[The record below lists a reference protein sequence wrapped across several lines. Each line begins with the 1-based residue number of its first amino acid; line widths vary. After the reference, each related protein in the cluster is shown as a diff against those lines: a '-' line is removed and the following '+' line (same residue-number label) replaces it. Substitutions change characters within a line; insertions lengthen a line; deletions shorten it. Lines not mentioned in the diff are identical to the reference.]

1 MIQIRRNVFE
11 TNSSSTHSVSII
23 STVEDEVKE
32 YLGMAPYEYSSNQ
45 YREGFY
51 NQMVEEFGEK
61 AVEEEIHK
69 YIQTPHKRQEILDS
83 IKNYTSVSAHNS
95 MGCSEDWYSV
105 FYAMKQVFTE
115 EQLEAMNNRELNL
128 LVRLGDAIAEGL
140 Y

>member
-1 MIQIRRNVFE
+1 MEQIRRSVFE
-11 TNSSSTHSVSII
+11 TNSSSTHSFTIET
-23 STVEDEVKE
+23 TVEDEVKD
-32 YLGMAPYEYSSNQ
+32 YLGMEPYTYSRHQ
-45 YREGFY
+45 YDEGFY
-51 NQMVEEFGEK
+51 NQMVEKFGEK

-69 YIQTPHKRQEILDS
+69 YTQTPHKRQEILDR

-115 EQLEAMNNRELNL
+115 EQLEAMSNKELNL